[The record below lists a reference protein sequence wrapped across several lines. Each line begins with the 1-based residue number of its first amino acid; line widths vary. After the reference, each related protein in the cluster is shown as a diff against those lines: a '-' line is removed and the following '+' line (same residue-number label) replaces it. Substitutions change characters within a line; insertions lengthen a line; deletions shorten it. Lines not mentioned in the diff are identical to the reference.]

1 MRGVSLPHSVFL
13 QLVVGVQVRCGR
25 EAASRPGTRGVL
37 ARARGTRERGRK
49 IRNAHERGRLRTGLP
64 WNTNGG
70 GGNTN
75 AQEHEQESMN
85 TSTQEN
91 ERGRQKR
98 RTPRNTDGL
107 AENVSHER
115 GWWKV
120 LGARTRLAEN
130 TDGRKAGQ
138 EDEQGDGKHELW
150 EHGRDVQGPWPQVAS
165 CLVLSGCDFM
175 MDACDY
181 LCL

>member
-1 MRGVSLPHSVFL
+1 MPHSVFL

-98 RTPRNTDGL
+98 RTPRKRTGWRKMYRTNGDGGKYLVLEPDWRKTRTVERPARKTNRVMENTNYGNTD
-107 AENVSHER
+107 ETFRVR
-115 GWWKV
+115 GPKW
-120 LGARTRLAEN
+120 LHA
-130 TDGRKAGQ
+130 
-138 EDEQGDGKHELW
+138 
-150 EHGRDVQGPWPQVAS
+150 
-165 CLVLSGCDFM
+165 
-175 MDACDY
+175 
-181 LCL
+181 